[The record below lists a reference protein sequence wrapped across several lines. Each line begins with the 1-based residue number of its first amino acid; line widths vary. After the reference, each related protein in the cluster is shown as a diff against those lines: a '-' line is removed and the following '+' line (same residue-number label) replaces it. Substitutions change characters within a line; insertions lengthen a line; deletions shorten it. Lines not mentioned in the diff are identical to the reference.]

1 MRFAKANPLALS
13 LCVAMALPLAVRAQ
27 QVHPDAGS
35 TLRDTQQRPLEVP
48 RADPALPRAPA
59 RPALHADESV
69 RFTVKAVRVSGDTAF
84 DEAALRALVSNDL
97 LGKRVSLADLQSAA
111 AKITA
116 YYRARGFLVA
126 RAYVPVQKIDEEG
139 ASVEIAVIE
148 GVLGKLTVNNQSRL
162 SAATLARFTAP
173 MHPGAPVTEG
183 TLGRQILLLSDQA
196 GVPPASG
203 VDAVLRAGSETGQ
216 SDVDLD
222 VGRVPLLTGQV
233 GVDNYGNRYT
243 GTTRTTGQ
251 VNLLSPFGLGDSFT
265 FNYLDSFDGLRSGSF
280 AAAVPIGGDGLSV
293 GATYVDASYRLG
305 KDFASLQAS
314 GTAHSTGAYVS
325 YPWVRTERWNFSTSL
340 GADHRWFVD
349 RLGSTNTVTPKHVDV
364 MNLALSGDLRDTL
377 AANSIFSWKAV
388 LESGH
393 VGIGTPEVSAT
404 GARTQGHFRKF
415 NVALL
420 YMQAFARDWT
430 VYGSLVAQ
438 RSTRN
443 LDTSEQLTL
452 GGPYAVRAYPIGVV
466 AGDEGEVG
474 TVELRYG
481 LPQVHGMAPG
491 LVAFVDRGLLR
502 INHTPFAPGTNS
514 ATLGAVGLGL
524 TLAKAG
530 NFSAQLYWAVK
541 STSSSAVSN
550 AGRSNRVWGQV
561 VMYF

>member
-1 MRFAKANPLALS
+1 MT
-13 LCVAMALPLAVRAQ
+13 LPLAVRAQ
-27 QVHPDAGS
+27 QVRPDAGS
-35 TLRDTQQRPLEVP
+35 TLRDTQQRPLEMPHAV
-48 RADPALPRAPA
+48 PALPRAPA

-69 RFTVKAVRVSGDTAF
+69 RFTVKAVRVSGNTAF
-84 DEAALRALVSNDL
+84 DEAALLALVRSGL

-116 YYRARGFLVA
+116 YYRAHGFLVA
-126 RAYVPVQKIDEEG
+126 RAYVPTQKIDEEG
-139 ASVEIAVIE
+139 ATVEIAVIE
-148 GVLGKLTVNNQSRL
+148 GALGKLTVNNQSRL
-162 SAATLARFTAP
+162 SEATLARFTAP
-173 MHPGAPVTEG
+173 MHPGALVTEG

-196 GVPPASG
+196 GVPPAGG
-203 VDAVLRAGSETGQ
+203 VGAVLRAGRETGQ

-222 VGRVPLLTGQV
+222 IGRMPLLTGQV

-243 GTTRTTGQ
+243 GATRTTGQ
-251 VNLLSPFGLGDSFT
+251 VNLLSPFGLGDSIT
-265 FNYLDSFDGLRSGSF
+265 FNYLDSFDGLRSGMF

-325 YPWVRTERWNFSTSL
+325 YPWVRTERWNLSTSL

-349 RLGSTNTVTPKHVDV
+349 RIDSLNTVTPKHLDV

-377 AANSIFSWKAV
+377 AASSIFSWRAV

-393 VGIGTPEVSAT
+393 AGIDTPDVSAT
-404 GARTQGHFRKF
+404 GARMRGHFRKF
-415 NVALL
+415 NVSLL
-420 YMQAFARDWT
+420 YMQALSRDWT

-443 LDTSEQLTL
+443 LDSSEQLTL
-452 GGPYAVRAYPIGVV
+452 GGPYAVRAYPIGTA

-474 TVELRYG
+474 TIELRYG

-502 INHTPFAPGTNS
+502 INHTPFAPGANS
-514 ATLGAVGLGL
+514 AALGAMGLGF
-524 TLAKAG
+524 TLAKVG
-530 NFSAQLYWAVK
+530 KFSAQVYWAVK
-541 STSSSAVSN
+541 NTRSSAISDT
-550 AGRSNRVWGQV
+550 GRSNRVWGQV